1 MGVVGVTVE
10 NIGVSY
16 PNGIPAPVFDAQPV
30 LDEAITSGGV
40 AAATSG
46 TVPAAATGG
55 RSLIWRIATDTAIWV
70 AFGTAPVAAAGA
82 GRFIPAGG
90 VFECRANPGDK
101 ASVIDA

>member
-1 MGVVGVTVE
+1 MGVVGVSVE
-10 NIGVSY
+10 TIGVSY
-16 PNGIPAPVFDAQPV
+16 PNGLPAPVFDAQPV
-30 LDEAITSGGV
+30 IDEAITSGASAV
-40 AAATSG
+40 ATSSS
-46 TVPAAATGG
+46 VPTAATGG

-70 AFGTAPVAAAGA
+70 AFGTAPTAAAGV